1 MGENCFEIYIPFS
14 TDCTVCIAY
23 DKFGIP
29 NKLTLSIDID
39 LPSFIRDVEE
49 LPSFIASFIF

>member
-1 MGENCFEIYIPFS
+1 MKFIFPFQL
-14 TDCTVCIAY
+14 TVNAVCIAY